1 LRPAS
6 RWARDESPS
15 RRHTGRT
22 ALSALGDL
30 DMQDKNMLGNL
41 PALAF
46 VFAVGA
52 ISFLGLYGIT
62 VA

>member
-1 LRPAS
+1 
-6 RWARDESPS
+6 
-15 RRHTGRT
+15 
-22 ALSALGDL
+22 
-30 DMQDKNMLGNL
+30 MQDKNMLGNL